1 MSNTSYSFKENSH
14 VIVNQGGEK
23 KVMKKILSV
32 ALSTAMAFSMFA
44 SVAFGADAKL
54 TPEQQFNALKEAGI
68 VSGFPDGLSH
78 LERTLTRAELAKIIV
93 NSLSLEPVDATSYN
107 DKNYANHWGRPY
119 IEAATQAG
127 ILNGKDAVKKLF
139 DPNGAVTVQ
148 ELAKV
153 LVTALKL
160 EVPADAN
167 NTASAWAKGY
177 VAAAV
182 NAGYLAEGINYQ
194 AQATRSQAVVAAYA
208 IYEASQVPTVKSY
221 NVVDSKNVEFTL
233 SNGEVVKV
241 TLEKELEAN
250 KETEVTFKTV
260 DGKEI
265 TAKVTYVVT
274 TATKVEKVTASN
286 LKEIEVSFD
295 GTVDKA
301 SAEDK
306 DKYSVDSSVQLES
319 ATLLEDGKTV
329 RLGVKEV
336 NGNVLQNQKTYKIS
350 VKNVKAGNTTVDA
363 KDVAFTP
370 IDNALPEVTE
380 VKSLGTKAVKVTFSE
395 PIKKAASTNFK
406 LDGKTFFGTTTE
418 GSREVVLKPYN
429 SGDLS
434 VGAHKLEVSGVEDYH
449 SFKALS
455 KEFEFSVAE
464 DTTAPTVAS
473 VSATLERVIV
483 TFSEEVDPDTVD
495 KANVYWKSGND
506 KKAADSVTRI
516 SGTVYEFDF
525 TSNSLPGYETSLFVE
540 NVKDYSGNVIKETE
554 VKVKAELDQTRP
566 EVTDVSISKLDSK
579 AINLKFSKQV
589 KIEDIKY
596 FTLTKSNGDV
606 VSLRNVVASN
616 GTTEDK
622 VFTLYA
628 YDNLTESYTLKIV
641 GVRDTTKLQNTIL
654 DYTVTLNGKDS
665 TAPEYKSNS
674 GNGRILII
682 NFSKELELSSVGD
695 PSNYLVVINNKT
707 QQLPAGTEVTPQQN
721 GKSVRIVFPEYIDN
735 AKVGINDPT
744 AGANVTAFQLLA
756 LKDTAGNVIA
766 NFGAAPQT
774 INSSRVQVAAKYD
787 DDAIAGNNAKLT
799 AKGEIKVRFD
809 QPIGRAT
816 VADFELLTGNG
827 VAISSV
833 TADGSDIVTVKLS
846 GSLNDTG
853 LYDADGNPITLRVK
867 ANSNIVATSGNVI
880 DTSAQ
885 TIGVI
890 DGIKPQVK
898 LANGQYRLNVVSNV
912 IQLPFSEA
920 LGGIATDYK
929 YDLVVTN
936 LRTGDRVPVTQITTG
951 LTGNNIVTITL
962 TGVSTTDEFSV
973 KVVADAAHIKDL
985 GGNTAAASS
994 TYNTAVG
1001 AIDTVAPTFASTTL
1015 SADNQTLTISFSEPV
1030 VNALADLDALKAA
1043 IKFDAAGTT
1052 PAALNADDAVSIVDG
1067 KLQIVFDTALT
1078 GNTNKVTIDA
1088 GALKDAAGNTIGA
1101 VTISDIAAN

>member
-1 MSNTSYSFKENSH
+1 
-14 VIVNQGGEK
+14 
-23 KVMKKILSV
+23 MKKILSV

-78 LERTLTRAELAKIIV
+78 LEKTLTRAELAKIIV

-107 DKNYANHWGRPY
+107 DKNYANHWGRTY

-127 ILNGKDAVKKLF
+127 ILNGKDAAKKLF

-182 NAGYLAEGINYQ
+182 NAGYLADGINYQ

-208 IYEASQVPTVKSY
+208 IYEAAQVPTVKSY
-221 NVVDSKNVEFTL
+221 KVVDSKNVEFTL
-233 SNGEVVKV
+233 SNDEVVKV

-250 KETEVTFKTV
+250 KETEVTFKTA

-265 TAKVTYVVT
+265 TAKVTYVIT

-295 GTVDKA
+295 GTVDKT

-306 DKYSVDSSVQLES
+306 DKYSVDSSVELES

-329 RLGVKEV
+329 RLGVKVV
-336 NGNVLQNQKTYKIS
+336 NGNVLQNQKSYKIS

-395 PIKKAASTNFK
+395 PIKKATSTNFK

-449 SFKALS
+449 TFKALS

-473 VSATLERVIV
+473 VNATLERVTV
-483 TFSEEVDPDTVD
+483 TFSEEVDPDTVEA
-495 KANVYWKSGND
+495 ANVYWKSGND
-506 KKAADSVTRI
+506 KKVAGSVTRI

-566 EVTDVSISKLDSK
+566 EVTDVSISKLDNK
-579 AINLKFSKQV
+579 AINLKFNKQV
-589 KIEDIKY
+589 KIEDVKY

-606 VSLRNVVASN
+606 VPLRNVVASN
-616 GTTEDK
+616 GSASGEDK

-628 YDNLTESYTLKIV
+628 YDALTASYTLKIV

-665 TAPEYKSNS
+665 TAPAYSSNS
-674 GNGRILII
+674 GNGRTLII
-682 NFSKELELSSVGD
+682 NFDKELDLASAGD
-695 PSNYLVVINNKT
+695 AGNYLVVINNRT
-707 QQLPAGTEVTPQQN
+707 QQLPAGTEVTPQQK

-735 AKVGINDPT
+735 AKVGINDST

-756 LKDTAGNVIA
+756 LKDTAGNIIT
-766 NFGAAPQT
+766 NFGAAPVA
-774 INSSRVQVAAKYD
+774 INSSAANLAADYD
-787 DDAIAGNNAKLT
+787 SDTTGFNAKLT
-799 AKGEIKVRFD
+799 AKGEIKVKFD

-816 VADFELLTGNG
+816 AADFEVLSGTG

-833 TADGSDIVTVKLS
+833 TADGTDVVTVKLS
-846 GSLNDTG
+846 GTLNETG
-853 LYDADGNPITLRVK
+853 LYDSNDAVINIGVK
-867 ANSNIVATSGNVI
+867 ANSGIVATSGNAI
-880 DTSAQ
+880 NPAAQ
-885 TIGVI
+885 AITVK

-898 LANGQYRLNVVSNV
+898 LANNQYRLAVTGGNKIN
-912 IQLPFSEA
+912 LPFSE
-920 LGGIATDYK
+920 LLDGTGDTNFK

-936 LRTGDRVPVTQITTG
+936 VKTGKALPVT
-951 LTGNNIVTITL
+951 
-962 TGVSTTDEFSV
+962 D
-973 KVVADAAHIKDL
+973 
-985 GGNTAAASS
+985 
-994 TYNTAVG
+994 YNTALGADGKSVDITILAATDVEYTVAVKDGANFIVDNGGNAAVKSSAYYTEVG
-1001 AIDTVAPTFASTTL
+1001 AVDTVAPSVTT
-1015 SADNQTLTISFSEPV
+1015 ALTTEI
-1030 VNALADLDALKAA
+1030 
-1043 IKFDAAGTT
+1043 AAG
-1052 PAALNADDAVSIVDG
+1052 AS
-1067 KLQIVFDTALT
+1067 KQIVFSEVLDAASKTAVQNAIDGAANLTAGDLAFTWSGSTLTVKNNAATPTAFGSGNVTANIADLT
-1078 GNTNKVTIDA
+1078 GNSATVNVVVIP
-1088 GALKDAAGNTIGA
+1088 
-1101 VTISDIAAN
+1101 

>member
-78 LERTLTRAELAKIIV
+78 LEKTLTRAELAKIIV

-167 NTASAWAKGY
+167 NTASEWAKGY

-182 NAGYLAEGINYQ
+182 NAGYLADGINYQ

-208 IYEASQVPTVKSY
+208 IYEAAQVPTVKSY

-241 TLEKELEAN
+241 TLEKALEAN
-250 KETEVTFKTV
+250 KETEVTFKTAA
-260 DGKEI
+260 GEEI
-265 TAKVTYVVT
+265 TTKVTYVIT

-295 GTVDKA
+295 GTVDKT

-306 DKYSVDSSVQLES
+306 DKYSVDSSVELES

-329 RLGVKEV
+329 RLGVKVV
-336 NGNVLQNQKTYKIS
+336 NGNVLQNQKSYKIS

-449 SFKALS
+449 TFKALS

-473 VSATLERVIV
+473 VNATLERVTV
-483 TFSEEVDPDTVD
+483 TFSEEVDSDTVEA
-495 KANVYWKSGND
+495 ANVYWKSGND
-506 KKAADSVTRI
+506 KKAAGSVTRI
-516 SGTVYEFDF
+516 SGSVYEFDF

-566 EVTDVSISKLDSK
+566 EVTDVSISKLDNK
-579 AINLKFSKQV
+579 AITLKFNKQV
-589 KIEDIKY
+589 KIEDVKY

-606 VSLRNVVASN
+606 VPLRNVVASN

-628 YDNLTESYTLKIV
+628 YDALTASYTLKIV

-654 DYTVTLNGKDS
+654 DYSVTLNGKDS
-665 TAPEYKSNS
+665 TAPAYSSNS
-674 GNGRILII
+674 GNGRTLII
-682 NFSKELELSSVGD
+682 NFDKELDLASAGD
-695 PSNYLVVINNKT
+695 AGNYLVVINSRT
-707 QQLPAGTEVTPQQN
+707 QQLPAGTEVTPQQK

-735 AKVGINDPT
+735 AKVGINDST

-756 LKDTAGNVIA
+756 LKDTAGNIIT
-766 NFGAAPQT
+766 NFGAAPVA
-774 INSSRVQVAAKYD
+774 INSSAANLAADYD
-787 DDAIAGNNAKLT
+787 SDTTGFNAKLT
-799 AKGEIKVRFD
+799 AKGEIKVKFD

-816 VADFELLTGNG
+816 AADFEVLSGTG

-833 TADGSDIVTVKLS
+833 TADGTDVVTVKLS
-846 GSLNDTG
+846 GTLNETG
-853 LYDADGNPITLRVK
+853 LYDSTDSLISIGVK
-867 ANSNIVATSGNVI
+867 ANSGIVATSGNAI
-880 DTSAQ
+880 NAAAQ
-885 TIGVI
+885 TITVK

-898 LANGQYRLNVVSNV
+898 LANNQYRLGVTGGNV
-912 IQLPFSEA
+912 INLPFSELLDGTGA
-920 LGGIATDYK
+920 ANFK

-936 LRTGDRVPVTQITTG
+936 VKTGKALPVTDYTTALG
-951 LTGNNIVTITL
+951 ADNKSVDITITAATDVEYTVAVKDGANFIVDADGNAAVKSSAYYTEVGAVDTVDPSVTTAL
-962 TGVSTTDEFSV
+962 TTEIAAGASKQIVFSEV
-973 KVVADAAHIKDL
+973 LDAASKTAVETAIDGAANLTAGDL
-985 GGNTAAASS
+985 VFTWSGSTLTVKNNNATTATTFGSGNVTANIADLAGNTA
-994 TYNTAVG
+994 
-1001 AIDTVAPTFASTTL
+1001 TV
-1015 SADNQTLTISFSEPV
+1015 NV
-1030 VNALADLDALKAA
+1030 VV
-1043 IKFDAAGTT
+1043 I
-1052 PAALNADDAVSIVDG
+1052 P
-1067 KLQIVFDTALT
+1067 
-1078 GNTNKVTIDA
+1078 
-1088 GALKDAAGNTIGA
+1088 
-1101 VTISDIAAN
+1101 